1 MHQLRSHAGSTDR
14 RAGLA
19 GWAAH
24 WAAALALCAVL
35 IPQAALGTTGEE
47 RTESYTLGAGD
58 KLRVIVF
65 NEPDL
70 SGEFTVDSDGG
81 MAMPLIGEVKAAG
94 LTVRQL
100 ETAIA
105 NTLKR
110 GYMVDPQVAV
120 EILETRPFYILG
132 DVRQPGSYPFVNG
145 MTVLNAMALAGG
157 NTVTEQDE
165 IRLLIEVTRAR
176 EALELV
182 QKNYW
187 AALAR
192 EARLIAERDD
202 KASVDWPDEL
212 DAVAED
218 PDVADFIDAEQ
229 RLFEARR
236 SAIIQETK
244 ALRAQ
249 IKDIKQEL
257 AAGEVRIQT
266 TQEER
271 RIIGLQVKDMQTLF
285 DKGLARKTQLLDLQ
299 RQSAGLTSQLA
310 NDRGALARTRRSITQ
325 AELDIV
331 RLHNNRLSDV
341 VDGFQ
346 QVQTLLSEYE
356 TRLQAAR
363 DNLQQNE
370 YKLGDVRATLT
381 AGDAREITISR
392 NTPDGKREVKASED
406 TPVLP
411 GDVIRI
417 QRSRTGQSQL
427 LPRRDSAAGAT
438 VSQTTPPAA
447 APAASN

>member
-1 MHQLRSHAGSTDR
+1 MHHPGLHAAVTDR
-14 RAGLA
+14 QVGLA
-19 GWAAH
+19 TSIVRWV
-24 WAAALALCAVL
+24 AALTVWAVL
-35 IPQAALGTTGEE
+35 LPGVAGAVGEAE
-47 RTESYTLGAGD
+47 TESYTLGAGD
-58 KLRVIVF
+58 KLRVLVF

-132 DVRQPGSYPFVNG
+132 EVRQPGSYPYVNG

-187 AALAR
+187 AALTR

-202 KASVDWPDEL
+202 KASIAWPEEL
-212 DAVAED
+212 MAVGED

-271 RIIGLQVKDMQTLF
+271 RIIDLQVKDMQTLF
-285 DKGLARKTQLLDLQ
+285 DKGLSRKTQLLDLQ
-299 RQSAGLTSQLA
+299 RQAAGLTSQLA
-310 NDRGALARTRRSITQ
+310 NDRAALARTRRAITQ
-325 AELDIV
+325 AELEIV

-341 VDGFQ
+341 VDNFQ
-346 QVQTLLSEYE
+346 LVQTQLSEYM

-381 AGDAREITISR
+381 AGDARQIVITR
-392 NTPDGKREVKASED
+392 NTPEGKRDVQASED
-406 TPVLP
+406 TAVLP

-417 QRSRTGQSQL
+417 QRARTDQSQL
-427 LPRRDSAAGAT
+427 LPRRDSATGTA
-438 VSQTTPPAA
+438 VSQSDASA
-447 APAASN
+447 APATSN

>member
-1 MHQLRSHAGSTDR
+1 MHHP
-14 RAGLA
+14 GLQ
-19 GWAAH
+19 
-24 WAAALALCAVL
+24 AAATDYRVGPAMRIVRWIAALTICAVL
-35 IPQAALGTTGEE
+35 LPSAANAVGGTATD
-47 RTESYTLGAGD
+47 SYTLGAGD
-58 KLRVIVF
+58 KLRVLVF

-120 EILETRPFYILG
+120 EIVETRPFYILG
-132 DVRQPGSYPFVNG
+132 EVRQPGSYPFVNG

-187 AALAR
+187 ASLAR

-202 KASVDWPDEL
+202 KASIAWPEEL
-212 DAVAED
+212 MAVAED
-218 PDVADFIDAEQ
+218 SDVADFIDAEQ

-271 RIIGLQVKDMQTLF
+271 RIIDLQIKDMQTLF

-299 RQSAGLTSQLA
+299 RQAAGLTSQLA

-341 VDGFQ
+341 VDNFQ
-346 QVQTLLSEYE
+346 LVQTQLSEYE

-370 YKLGDVRATLT
+370 YKLGDVRASLT
-381 AGDAREITISR
+381 AGDARQIVITR
-392 NTPDGKREVKASED
+392 NTPEGKRDVQATED
-406 TPVLP
+406 TTVLP

-417 QRSRTGQSQL
+417 QRIRTDQSQL
-427 LPRRDSAAGAT
+427 LPRRDSAAGTA
-438 VSQTTPPAA
+438 VSQTEPPAV
-447 APAASN
+447 PAKSN